1 MVPVSGN
8 GNNDSNVSK
17 ALAYSLSSLDFRSFQ
32 TSVMLW
38 LGARGFE
45 KIESLGRRHQRSR
58 RSNGGADFIV
68 MSGGPFGVQTAVQ
81 IRHRRTPIPKAAV
94 SELRGY
100 MVING
105 IPSGLVVSASKFSPK
120 AYEAATSYPGRP
132 VELVD
137 LHDLAVSM
145 AGLGLGVC
153 YVDGTLVIDQAFF
166 RSLSQLGLASAHRTR
181 RPQRLKSRR
190 LFRRNRYRCL
200 WLRLFGRRR
209 WR

>member
-17 ALAYSLSSLDFRSFQ
+17 ALAYSLSSLDFRLFQ

-38 LGARGFE
+38 LGASGFE
-45 KIESLGRRHQRSR
+45 KIESLGRRHQRGR
-58 RSNGGADFIV
+58 RRNGGADFLV
-68 MSGGPFGVQTAVQ
+68 LSGGPFGVVTAVQ
-81 IRHRRTPIPKAAV
+81 IRHRRTPVPKAAM

-100 MVING
+100 MVLNG

-120 AYEAATSYPGRP
+120 AYEAARSYSGRP
-132 VELVD
+132 IELVD
-137 LHDLAVSM
+137 LYDLAASM
-145 AGLGLGVC
+145 AKLGLGVREIDGGLV
-153 YVDGTLVIDQAFF
+153 VDPAFF
-166 RSLSQLGLASAHRTR
+166 RSLSQIGIASARQAR

-190 LFRRNRYRCL
+190 LFRRNRCRCL

-209 WR
+209 WQ